1 MFLTI
6 LTFLSAI
13 AISLIA
19 AGYSILGL
27 ATLFAG
33 AAVPIIAMGS
43 ALEVGKLVAASWL
56 YHNWRSDIPRALKAY
71 LFSAIIIL
79 IFITSIGIFGFLS
92 KAHLDQVKPTA
103 GNTEQIALIDKQ
115 IKQEEMIIERAERT
129 LNQLDKALDV
139 YIDKEYVSR
148 GLKERKKQ
156 KEERD
161 LLNKSIDEAMDKIA
175 DLNNSKSSITI
186 EQLKLEADVGPLKY
200 VAELIYGDNAKDHFD
215 SAVRI
220 IILILIF
227 VFDPLAVLLL
237 IAANISLRQWRM
249 KRNLGKELKKQN
261 LESRLGLAQQR
272 IKKYKERQKDFRK
285 ILGKEISELDPD
297 EIKVKLNQIY
307 DWNDKKQCL
316 TTTIES
322 DIIYT
327 MITIDDIKRLNLP
340 KLTPDQIRR
349 ISNAEN
355 TCKNATTNWAKNYWF
370 NVFKKLCTDYNC
382 MDYFR
387 KVIH

>member
-13 AISLIA
+13 SISVIA

-33 AAVPIIAMGS
+33 AFIPIVAMGS

-56 YHNWRSDIPRALKAY
+56 YHNWRSDIPRALKTY
-71 LFSAIIIL
+71 LFTAIIVL
-79 IFITSIGIFGFLS
+79 VFITSVGIFGFLS

-103 GNTEQIALIDKQ
+103 GNQEQILLIDKK

-156 KEERD
+156 KEERE
-161 LLNKSIDEAMDKIA
+161 LLNKSIDEAMAKIA

-200 VAELIYGDNAKDHFD
+200 VAELIYGDEAKDHFD

-237 IAANISLRQWRM
+237 IAANISLRQWQQ
-249 KRNLGKELKKQN
+249 KRTFTKTTKKRDLQKRIEALQQKNKKLRIYKDLTRDLGDN
-261 LESRLGLAQQR
+261 
-272 IKKYKERQKDFRK
+272 
-285 ILGKEISELDPD
+285 PD
-297 EIKVKLNQIY
+297 EIKLKLNQIY
-307 DWNDKKQCL
+307 DWNEQK
-316 TTTIES
+316 
-322 DIIYT
+322 
-327 MITIDDIKRLNLP
+327 
-340 KLTPDQIRR
+340 
-349 ISNAEN
+349 
-355 TCKNATTNWAKNYWF
+355 
-370 NVFKKLCTDYNC
+370 
-382 MDYFR
+382 
-387 KVIH
+387 

>member
-1 MFLTI
+1 MFLT
-6 LTFLSAI
+6 LVTFISAI
-13 AISLIA
+13 SISLIA

-33 AAVPIIAMGS
+33 AYVPIIAMGS

-56 YHNWRSDIPRALKAY
+56 YHNWRRNIPKSLKAY
-71 LFSAIIIL
+71 LFTSIIVL
-79 IFITSIGIFGFLS
+79 IFITSVGIFGFLS

-103 GNTEQIALIDKQ
+103 GNTEQIALIDKK
-115 IKQEEMIIERAERT
+115 IKQEEKIIERAEKT
-129 LNQLDKALDV
+129 LAQLDKALDV

-148 GLKERKKQ
+148 GLKERNKQ

-161 LLNKSIDEAMDKIA
+161 LLNKSIDEAMEKIA
-175 DLNNSKSSITI
+175 DLNNSKSSINI

-249 KRNLGKELKKQN
+249 KKNLVKETKKVEEIIINLKDRNIPVIIISHN
-261 LESRLGLAQQR
+261 LRQVFNLVDKIAVFRQGRIIDIVRTNEVSGNDVVALITGL
-272 IKKYKERQKDFRK
+272 
-285 ILGKEISELDPD
+285 
-297 EIKVKLNQIY
+297 
-307 DWNDKKQCL
+307 DKKNKEVNEY
-316 TTTIES
+316 I
-322 DIIYT
+322 
-327 MITIDDIKRLNLP
+327 
-340 KLTPDQIRR
+340 
-349 ISNAEN
+349 
-355 TCKNATTNWAKNYWF
+355 
-370 NVFKKLCTDYNC
+370 
-382 MDYFR
+382 
-387 KVIH
+387 

>member
-1 MFLTI
+1 MFLII

-13 AISLIA
+13 SISVIA
-19 AGYSILGL
+19 AGYSIIGL
-27 ATLFAG
+27 STLFAG
-33 AAVPIIAMGS
+33 AVIPIIAMGS

-56 YHNWRSDIPRALKAY
+56 YHNWRSDIPKSLKIY
-71 LFSAIIIL
+71 LFSSIIIL

-103 GNTEQIALIDKQ
+103 GNTEQIELIDKK
-115 IKQEEMIIERAERT
+115 IKQEEKIIERAEKT

-148 GLKERKKQ
+148 GLKERNKQ

-161 LLNKSIDEAMDKIA
+161 LLNKSIDEAMAKIA
-175 DLNNSKSSITI
+175 DLNNSKSSISI

-237 IAANISLRQWRM
+237 IAANISLNQWRD
-249 KRNLGKELKKQN
+249 KRDEKKT
-261 LESRLGLAQQR
+261 
-272 IKKYKERQKDFRK
+272 D
-285 ILGKEISELDPD
+285 
-297 EIKVKLNQIY
+297 
-307 DWNDKKQCL
+307 
-316 TTTIES
+316 
-322 DIIYT
+322 T
-327 MITIDDIKRLNLP
+327 MEKALV
-340 KLTPDQIRR
+340 
-349 ISNAEN
+349 A
-355 TCKNATTNWAKNYWF
+355 
-370 NVFKKLCTDYNC
+370 V
-382 MDYFR
+382 
-387 KVIH
+387 

>member
-1 MFLTI
+1 MFLTL
-6 LTFLSAI
+6 LTFISAI
-13 AISLIA
+13 SISLIA

-33 AAVPIIAMGS
+33 AYVPIIAMGS

-56 YHNWRSDIPRALKAY
+56 YHNWRSDIPKSLKEY
-71 LFSAIIIL
+71 LFTSIIIL

-103 GNTEQIALIDKQ
+103 GNAEQIELIDKK
-115 IKQEEMIIERAERT
+115 IRQEEKIIERAEKT

-148 GLKERKKQ
+148 GLKERNKQ

-161 LLNKSIDEAMDKIA
+161 LLNKSIDEAMEKIA
-175 DLNNSKSSITI
+175 NLNNSKSSINI

-237 IAANISLRQWRM
+237 IAANISLNQWRD
-249 KRNLGKELKKQN
+249 KRDERKTDTMERALKRIEVLENRNKRLKIYKDLTKEFGDN
-261 LESRLGLAQQR
+261 
-272 IKKYKERQKDFRK
+272 
-285 ILGKEISELDPD
+285 PD
-297 EIKVKLNQIY
+297 EIKLKLNQIY
-307 DWNDKKQCL
+307 DWNNDK
-316 TTTIES
+316 
-322 DIIYT
+322 
-327 MITIDDIKRLNLP
+327 N
-340 KLTPDQIRR
+340 
-349 ISNAEN
+349 
-355 TCKNATTNWAKNYWF
+355 
-370 NVFKKLCTDYNC
+370 
-382 MDYFR
+382 
-387 KVIH
+387 

>member
-1 MFLTI
+1 MFLTLI
-6 LTFLSAI
+6 TFISAI
-13 AISLIA
+13 SISLIA

-33 AAVPIIAMGS
+33 AYVPIIAMGS

-56 YHNWRSDIPRALKAY
+56 YHNWRRNIPKSLKAY
-71 LFSAIIIL
+71 LFTSIIIL

-103 GNTEQIALIDKQ
+103 GNPEQIELIDKK
-115 IKQEEMIIERAERT
+115 IRQEEKIIERAEKT
-129 LNQLDKALDV
+129 LAQLDKALDV

-148 GLKERKKQ
+148 GLKERNKQ

-161 LLNKSIDEAMDKIA
+161 LLNKSIDEAMEKIA
-175 DLNNSKSSITI
+175 NLNNSKSSINI

-237 IAANISLRQWRM
+237 IAANISLNQWRD
-249 KRNLGKELKKQN
+249 KRDERKTDTMERALKRIEVLENRNKRLKIYKDLTKEFGDN
-261 LESRLGLAQQR
+261 
-272 IKKYKERQKDFRK
+272 
-285 ILGKEISELDPD
+285 PD
-297 EIKVKLNQIY
+297 EIKLKLNQIY
-307 DWNDKKQCL
+307 DWNNDK
-316 TTTIES
+316 
-322 DIIYT
+322 
-327 MITIDDIKRLNLP
+327 N
-340 KLTPDQIRR
+340 
-349 ISNAEN
+349 
-355 TCKNATTNWAKNYWF
+355 
-370 NVFKKLCTDYNC
+370 
-382 MDYFR
+382 
-387 KVIH
+387 

>member
-1 MFLTI
+1 MFLTLI
-6 LTFLSAI
+6 TFISAI
-13 AISLIA
+13 SISLIA

-33 AAVPIIAMGS
+33 AYVPIIAMGS

-56 YHNWRSDIPRALKAY
+56 YHNWRRSIPKSLKIY
-71 LFSAIIIL
+71 LFSSIIIL

-103 GNTEQIALIDKQ
+103 GNTEQIELIDKK
-115 IKQEEMIIERAERT
+115 IKQEEKIIERAEKT
-129 LNQLDKALDV
+129 LAQLDKALDV

-148 GLKERKKQ
+148 GLKERNKQ

-161 LLNKSIDEAMDKIA
+161 LLNKSIDEAMAKIA
-175 DLNNSKSSITI
+175 DLNNSKSSINI

-237 IAANISLRQWRM
+237 IAANISLNQWRD
-249 KRNLGKELKKQN
+249 KRDEAKTDTMDRALKRIEV
-261 LESRLGLAQQR
+261 LESRNKRLK
-272 IKKYKERQKDFRK
+272 IYKD
-285 ILGKEISELDPD
+285 LTKEFGDNPD
-297 EIKVKLNQIY
+297 EIKLKLNQIY
-307 DWNDKKQCL
+307 DWN
-316 TTTIES
+316 
-322 DIIYT
+322 
-327 MITIDDIKRLNLP
+327 N
-340 KLTPDQIRR
+340 
-349 ISNAEN
+349 N
-355 TCKNATTNWAKNYWF
+355 KN
-370 NVFKKLCTDYNC
+370 
-382 MDYFR
+382 
-387 KVIH
+387 

>member
-1 MFLTI
+1 MFLTL
-6 LTFLSAI
+6 LTFISAI

-56 YHNWRSDIPRALKAY
+56 YHNWRRNIPKSLKAY
-71 LFSAIIIL
+71 LFTSIIVL
-79 IFITSIGIFGFLS
+79 IFITSVGIFGFLS

-103 GNTEQIALIDKQ
+103 GNTEQIALIDKK
-115 IKQEEMIIERAERT
+115 IKQEEKIIERAEKT
-129 LNQLDKALDV
+129 LAQLDKALDV

-148 GLKERKKQ
+148 GLKERNKQ

-161 LLNKSIDEAMDKIA
+161 LLNKSIDEAMAKIA
-175 DLNNSKSSITI
+175 DLNNSKSSINI

-237 IAANISLRQWRM
+237 IAANISLNQWRD
-249 KRNLGKELKKQN
+249 KRDEAKTDTMDRALKRIEVLENRNKRLKIYKDLTKEFGDN
-261 LESRLGLAQQR
+261 
-272 IKKYKERQKDFRK
+272 
-285 ILGKEISELDPD
+285 PD
-297 EIKVKLNQIY
+297 EIKLKLSQIY
-307 DWNDKKQCL
+307 DWNNDK
-316 TTTIES
+316 
-322 DIIYT
+322 
-327 MITIDDIKRLNLP
+327 N
-340 KLTPDQIRR
+340 
-349 ISNAEN
+349 
-355 TCKNATTNWAKNYWF
+355 
-370 NVFKKLCTDYNC
+370 
-382 MDYFR
+382 
-387 KVIH
+387 